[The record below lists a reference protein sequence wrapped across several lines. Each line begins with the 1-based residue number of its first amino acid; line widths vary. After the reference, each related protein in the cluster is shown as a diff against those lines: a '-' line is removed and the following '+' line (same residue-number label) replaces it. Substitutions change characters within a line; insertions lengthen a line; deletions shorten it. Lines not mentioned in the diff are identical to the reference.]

1 MLRVKC
7 SGAFRNNKEMNDFE
21 NFEIIMPDCPDEWIK
36 ANCINRCFV
45 RAAEKVFKKRID
57 SIHSLYV
64 DSVEKDYKPK
74 DGKEIKPSCC
84 GKNIK
89 SLTWDELQD
98 LAIMFN
104 LREIPLY
111 RDGDLRRARE
121 IAYKQYCTK
130 IAGQKFEK
138 DFNFMAAIDFVIPDV
153 AVKKAEYKGNAAEVF
168 SGKDIGEK
176 I

>member
-7 SGAFRNNKEMNDFE
+7 SGAFRNNKEMNDFD
-21 NFEIIMPDCPDEWIK
+21 NFEIIMPDCPDDWIK
-36 ANCINRCFV
+36 SNCINRCFV
-45 RAAEKVFKKRID
+45 RMAEKVFKKRID

-64 DSVEKDYKPK
+64 DSVEKDYKAK

-84 GKNIK
+84 GKKIK
-89 SLTWDELQD
+89 SLSWDELQD

-121 IAYKQYCTK
+121 IAYRQYCTQ
-130 IAGQKFEK
+130 IVGQVFGK
-138 DFNFMAAIDFVIPDV
+138 DFNYAAAIDFPIPDV
-153 AVKKAEYKGNAAEVF
+153 VAKRAEYKGNAKQVL
-168 SGKDIGEK
+168 SGQDIGEK
-176 I
+176 V